1 MGWDDVAMH
10 MGIIATNGGGIG
22 VVINYLSF

>member
-10 MGIIATNGGGIG
+10 MGIIATSGGGIG
-22 VVINYLSF
+22 VVIKYLNF